1 MPVVDTSP
9 ASYICPTS
17 GKALAD
23 YTAKFGAE
31 KASSMMAIFQG
42 CNQLGSFA
50 KQSYNFGQQWSGV
63 QKFGCGAGFA
73 LFGIMYLFTIVRIV
87 LDIFKRQAMYEKM
100 VEEDKQSL
108 NDLGIDVNSLAADL
122 HKRLTETGV
131 EENAD
136 DQLIGEA
143 AKLQQ
148 GQF

>member
-9 ASYICPTS
+9 ASYVCSTS
-17 GKALAD
+17 AKPLAE
-23 YTAKFGAE
+23 YTAKYGAE
-31 KASSMMAIFQG
+31 KAASMMAIYQG
-42 CNQLGSFA
+42 CSQQASFA
-50 KQSYNFGQQWSGV
+50 KQNYNFGLQWSGT

-87 LDIFKRQAMYEKM
+87 LDIFKRQAMYEEM
-100 VEEDKQSL
+100 VVEDRKALSE
-108 NDLGIDVNSLAADL
+108 LGIDVNSLAGDL